1 MPLYKRES
9 GIWYYDITLASG
21 KRIRGSTHTK
31 DKRQAEELHDKLKH
45 ETWRHANLGEKPKY
59 LWDEAALRWIKEKTG
74 VKKSIKAD
82 ISRLRQLT
90 ELRGVYLHHIDR
102 NLITSVINEKNCS
115 DSTKNRYLALIRAIL
130 NACVRE
136 WDMLD
141 KNVHIKL
148 FQEPKHRVKWLWPKD
163 ARKLLN
169 CLIPYMAD
177 MAEYDLAT
185 GLRQANVFDLK
196 WHQIDF
202 QRRTCEYYP
211 ENMKSGK
218 PLVIPL
224 NDTAINVLTRQLGK
238 HEKYVFVHSRNQPV
252 KSLNYKL
259 WKEALDKAGIEE
271 DFHWHDLRHTWASWL
286 VQNGVSLYALKEMG
300 GWQSLEMVQK
310 YAHLA
315 PEHLVK
321 HAMKIDNI
329 MTSDCHNLGTANK
342 PEEEVVTVEMM
353 RKMLKEMEDKWWVVR
368 GSNPGQMD

>member
-1 MPLYKRES
+1 M
-9 GIWYYDITLASG
+9 
-21 KRIRGSTHTK
+21 
-31 DKRQAEELHDKLKH
+31 
-45 ETWRHANLGEKPKY
+45 
-59 LWDEAALRWIKEKTG
+59 
-74 VKKSIKAD
+74 
-82 ISRLRQLT
+82 
-90 ELRGVYLHHIDR
+90 
-102 NLITSVINEKNCS
+102 
-115 DSTKNRYLALIRAIL
+115 
-130 NACVRE
+130 
-136 WDMLD
+136 
-141 KNVHIKL
+141 
-148 FQEPKHRVKWLWPKD
+148 
-163 ARKLLN
+163 
-169 CLIPYMAD
+169 
-177 MAEYDLAT
+177 
-185 GLRQANVFDLK
+185 
-196 WHQIDF
+196 DF

-300 GWQSLEMVQK
+300 GWQSLEIVQK
-310 YAHLA
+310 YAHLV